1 MLYSFGNSKSNC
13 LIIVIQLKKQRI
25 EKTKKVRDYGKHD
38 DSLSDVIEKLLN
50 YYEAKEG
57 KPQKKL
63 KI

>member
-1 MLYSFGNSKSNC
+1 MKSA
-13 LIIVIQLKKQRI
+13 R
-25 EKTKKVRDYGKHD
+25 H
-38 DSLSDVIEKLLN
+38 SLSDVVIEKLLN

>member
-1 MLYSFGNSKSNC
+1 VTNYGFTTIK
-13 LIIVIQLKKQRI
+13 V
-25 EKTKKVRDYGKHD
+25 EKAKKVKDYGKRG

>member
-1 MLYSFGNSKSNC
+1 LTNYRYTTIKVENRESK
-13 LIIVIQLKKQRI
+13 K
-25 EKTKKVRDYGKHD
+25 GKRLWKRG

>member
-1 MLYSFGNSKSNC
+1 MESVG
-13 LIIVIQLKKQRI
+13 
-25 EKTKKVRDYGKHD
+25 